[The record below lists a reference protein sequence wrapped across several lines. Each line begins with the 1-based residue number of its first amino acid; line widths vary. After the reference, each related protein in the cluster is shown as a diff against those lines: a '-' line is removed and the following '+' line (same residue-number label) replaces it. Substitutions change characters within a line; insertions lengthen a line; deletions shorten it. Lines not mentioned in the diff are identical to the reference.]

1 MLQFCFCR
9 NHFGV
14 FGECDWKGNK
24 LALCGYFDFPTS
36 SATMI
41 MGKSG
46 QIISVLGLLT
56 LLAVCSVA
64 KVIKYDKRIVSG
76 NTARGGQFP
85 WHVSII
91 GRYETGAQLL
101 CGGSLVT
108 HEWVLTAA
116 HCVLG

>member
-1 MLQFCFCR
+1 M
-9 NHFGV
+9 
-14 FGECDWKGNK
+14 
-24 LALCGYFDFPTS
+24 
-36 SATMI
+36 MI
-41 MGKSG
+41 MWKSG
-46 QIISVLGLLT
+46 QIISVFCLVT
-56 LLAVCSVA
+56 LFTVGCGA

-91 GRYETGAQLL
+91 GKYPAGSSLL
-101 CGGSLVT
+101 CGGSLIT